1 MLVFSP
7 ITIEKLPT
15 RVFLLICVAIFI
27 NIIYFFMNKKN
38 FIGKIDSFIKDELGK
53 CEKLLNIILLDKEKI
68 DSTALQRNI
77 LKDLENIE
85 IRLYRIYTQFNF
97 TNEIVV

>member
-1 MLVFSP
+1 
-7 ITIEKLPT
+7 
-15 RVFLLICVAIFI
+15 
-27 NIIYFFMNKKN
+27 MNKKD
-38 FIGKIDSFIKDELGK
+38 FIGNIDSFIKDELGK